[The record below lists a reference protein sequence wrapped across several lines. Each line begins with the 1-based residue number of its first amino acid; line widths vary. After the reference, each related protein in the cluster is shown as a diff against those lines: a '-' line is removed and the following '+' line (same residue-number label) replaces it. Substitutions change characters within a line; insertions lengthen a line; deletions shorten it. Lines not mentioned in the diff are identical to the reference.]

1 MVIAVVSAT
10 VSATVSAGVTGCD
23 PDAGSLCGWVGRKT
37 DNQTLAD
44 VVDWFLA
51 RPAKIVAILLVAWIG
66 ARIVRRIIR
75 RWVPRIY
82 DPHEPARERLGR
94 LGISVPE
101 ILAVELS
108 EPRRRARGQSITAAL
123 TSTASVAIWVIALLM
138 VLGVTGINIGPLL
151 AGAGVAG
158 VALGF
163 GAQSI
168 VRDCL
173 AGLFMLIEDQY
184 GIGDVVD
191 LGEASGVVEQVH
203 LRTTVLRGVD
213 GTVWHV
219 PNGVVQ
225 RVGNKSQL
233 WSVAVLDA
241 SVAYRTDITRAR
253 ELLHRAADDVCSSD
267 AFRATVIEP
276 PEVLGVEAL
285 GVDGVTL
292 RLTVRV
298 QPGTQWALQRALREH
313 VKEVFDNAG
322 IEIPFPQRTVW
333 TRVGPGG
340 PAGGSASGDSTAT
353 APEPTDG
360 AT

>member
-1 MVIAVVSAT
+1 MVLAPSLMAV
-10 VSATVSAGVTGCD
+10 VTGCE
-23 PDAGSLCGWVGRKT
+23 PDADSLCGWVGRKT
-37 DNQTLAD
+37 GNDTLAD
-44 VVDWFLA
+44 VVDWFFA
-51 RPAKIVAILLVAWIG
+51 RPAKIVAILLVAWLG
-66 ARIVRRIIR
+66 ARLVRRIIR

-82 DPHEPARERLGR
+82 NPHEPARERLSR

-101 ILAVELS
+101 ILTVELS
-108 EPRRRARGQSITAAL
+108 DPRRRARAQSITAAL
-123 TSTASVAIWVIALLM
+123 TSSASVAIWVVALLM
-138 VLGVTGINIGPLL
+138 VLGVTGLNIGPLL

-163 GAQSI
+163 GAQAV

-191 LGEASGVVEQVH
+191 LGEASGVVERVH
-203 LRTTVLRGVD
+203 LRTTVLRSAD

-241 SVAYRTDITRAR
+241 SVAYRTDIARAR
-253 ELLHRAADDVCSSD
+253 QLLHEAAAEVCESEP
-267 AFRATVIEP
+267 FRASVIEP

-285 GVDGVTL
+285 GVDGITL
-292 RLTVRV
+292 RLTVKV
-298 QPGTQWALQRALREH
+298 QPGTQWALQRALRER
-313 VKEVFDNAG
+313 VKEVFDRGG

-333 TRVGPGG
+333 TRVAPGPGE
-340 PAGGSASGDSTAT
+340 GSDSTAT

>member
-1 MVIAVVSAT
+1 MISAVIRA
-10 VSATVSAGVTGCD
+10 CD
-23 PDAGSLCGWVGRKT
+23 PDDDSLCGWVERRTG
-37 DNQTLAD
+37 NATLAD

-51 RPAKIVAILLVAWIG
+51 RPLKVVLILLIAWIAG
-66 ARIVRRIIR
+66 RLIR
-75 RWVPRIY
+75 RAIRHAVPRIY
-82 DPHEPARERLGR
+82 QPYEPARERLGR
-94 LGISVPE
+94 LGITVPE
-101 ILAVELS
+101 MIAVELS
-108 EPRRRARGQSITAAL
+108 DPRRRARGESITAAL
-123 TSTASVAIWVIALLM
+123 TSTATVVVWVIAGLM
-138 VLGVTGINIGPLL
+138 VLGTIGLEIAPLL

-191 LGEASGVVEQVH
+191 LGLAGENVSGVVEQIH
-203 LRTTVLRGVD
+203 LRTTVLRGID

-241 SVAYRTDITRAR
+241 SVAYRTDLVRAR
-253 ELLHRAADDVCSSD
+253 ELLHRAAAEVCASEEFQAS
-267 AFRATVIEP
+267 VIEP

-285 GVDGVTL
+285 GVDGITL
-292 RLTVRV
+292 RLIVKV

-313 VKEVFDNAG
+313 VKQVFDTAG

-333 TRVGPGG
+333 TRAEPTGASTP
-340 PAGGSASGDSTAT
+340 SAT
-353 APEPTDG
+353 EPTDG

>member
-1 MVIAVVSAT
+1 VISAVIR
-10 VSATVSAGVTGCD
+10 GCD
-23 PDAGSLCGWVGRKT
+23 AADDSLCGWVERRTG
-37 DNQTLAD
+37 NGTLAD

-51 RPAKIVAILLVAWIG
+51 RPLKVVLILLVAWIAG
-66 ARIVRRIIR
+66 RLIR
-75 RWVPRIY
+75 RAIRHAVPRLY
-82 DPHEPARERLGR
+82 EPYEPARERLGR

-101 ILAVELS
+101 MIAVELS
-108 EPRRRARGQSITAAL
+108 DPRRRARGESISAAL
-123 TSTASVAIWVIALLM
+123 TSTATVAVWVIALLM
-138 VLGVTGINIGPLL
+138 VLGTVGLEIGPLL

-163 GAQSI
+163 GAQSL

-191 LGEASGVVEQVH
+191 LGLAGENVSGVVEEVH

-241 SVAYRTDITRAR
+241 SVAYRTDLVRAR
-253 ELLHRAADDVCSSD
+253 ELLHRAADDVCTSD
-267 AFRATVIEP
+267 EFRASVIEP

-285 GVDGVTL
+285 GVDGITL
-292 RLTVRV
+292 RLTVKV

-313 VKEVFDNAG
+313 IKQVFDAEG

-333 TRVGPGG
+333 TRVEPGTGGTG
-340 PAGGSASGDSTAT
+340 PAASGSTPT

>member
-1 MVIAVVSAT
+1 VISAVIRA
-10 VSATVSAGVTGCD
+10 CD
-23 PDAGSLCGWVGRKT
+23 PDDDSLCGWVERRTG
-37 DNQTLAD
+37 NATLAD

-51 RPAKIVAILLVAWIG
+51 RPLKVVLILLIAWIAG
-66 ARIVRRIIR
+66 RLIR
-75 RWVPRIY
+75 RAIRHAVPRIY
-82 DPHEPARERLGR
+82 QPHEPTRERLGR
-94 LGISVPE
+94 LGITVPE
-101 ILAVELS
+101 MISVELS
-108 EPRRRARGQSITAAL
+108 DPRRRARGESITAAL
-123 TSTASVAIWVIALLM
+123 TSTAAVVVWVIAGLM
-138 VLGVTGINIGPLL
+138 VLGTIGLEIAPLL

-191 LGEASGVVEQVH
+191 LGEASGVVEQIH
-203 LRTTVLRGVD
+203 LRTTVLRGID

-241 SVAYRTDITRAR
+241 SVAYRTDLVRAR
-253 ELLHRAADDVCSSD
+253 ELLHRAADEVCASEE
-267 AFRATVIEP
+267 FRASVIEA

-285 GVDGVTL
+285 GVDGITL
-292 RLTVRV
+292 RLIVKV

-313 VKEVFDNAG
+313 VKQVFDTAG

-333 TRVGPGG
+333 TRAEPTG
-340 PAGGSASGDSTAT
+340 ASTPS

>member
-1 MVIAVVSAT
+1 MIRT
-10 VSATVSAGVTGCD
+10 VVTGCD
-23 PDAGSLCGWVGRKT
+23 PDEDSWCGWVGRKT
-37 DNQTLAD
+37 GNDTLAD
-44 VVDWFLA
+44 VADWFFA
-51 RPAKIVAILLVAWIG
+51 RPAKIVLILLVAWILR
-66 ARIVRRIIR
+66 RIIRRIIR
-75 RWVPRIY
+75 RWVPRLY
-82 DPHEPARERLGR
+82 EPHEPARERLER
-94 LGISVPE
+94 LGINVPD
-101 ILAVELS
+101 IIAAELTD
-108 EPRRRARGQSITAAL
+108 PRRHARGESITAAL
-123 TSTASVAIWVIALLM
+123 SSTVGVAVWVIALLM
-138 VLGVTGINIGPLL
+138 VLGVTGLDIAPLL

-191 LGEASGVVEQVH
+191 LGEASGVVEQIH
-203 LRTTVLRGVD
+203 LRTTVVRGSD

-241 SVAYRTDITRAR
+241 NVAYRTDLTRAR
-253 ELLHRAADDVCSSD
+253 ELLHQAADEVCASD
-267 AFRATVIEP
+267 QFRASVIDA
-276 PEVLGVEAL
+276 PEVLGVESL

-292 RLTVRV
+292 RLIVKV

-313 VKEVFDNAG
+313 VKEVFDAGG

-333 TRVGPGG
+333 TRVAPTA
-340 PAGGSASGDSTAT
+340 PAGGDSTAT

>member
-1 MVIAVVSAT
+1 MSPVLRD
-10 VSATVSAGVTGCD
+10 GCALD
-23 PDAGSLCGWVGRKT
+23 QRSVCRWVYDRT
-37 DNQTLAD
+37 DNRSLAD
-44 VVDWFLA
+44 VTDWLLSGPLRVLVIMVTA
-51 RPAKIVAILLVAWIG
+51 WLGAKL
-66 ARIVRRIIR
+66 VRRAIR
-75 RWVPRIY
+75 RWVPRLY
-82 DPHEPARERLGR
+82 DHEPATEKLAR
-94 LGISVPE
+94 LGIKVPE
-101 ILAVELS
+101 LINVELAD
-108 EPRRRARGQSITAAL
+108 PRRRARGATIASAL
-123 TSTASVAIWVIALLM
+123 TSTATVAIWVVAVLM
-138 VLGVTGINIGPLL
+138 VLDVAGIDIAPLL

-168 VRDCL
+168 VRDAL

-191 LGEASGVVEQVH
+191 LGEASGVVEQIH

-219 PNGVVQ
+219 PNGVIQ
-225 RVGNKSQL
+225 RVGNRSQL

-241 SVAYRTDITRAR
+241 SVAYRTDLVRAR
-253 ELLHRAADDVCSSD
+253 RLLHEAADEVCTREE
-267 AFRATVIEP
+267 FRASVLEA

-292 RLTVRV
+292 RLTVKV

-313 VKEVFDNAG
+313 VKEVFDGAG
-322 IEIPFPQRTVW
+322 VEIPFPQRTVW
-333 TRVGPGG
+333 TRV
-340 PAGGSASGDSTAT
+340 
-353 APEPTDG
+353 APERPGIQPDAEPADG

>member
-1 MVIAVVSAT
+1 MVSGLVRA
-10 VSATVSAGVTGCD
+10 CE
-23 PDAGSLCGWVGRKT
+23 PDDDSLCSWVGRQT
-37 DNQTLAD
+37 GNDTLAD
-44 VVDWFLA
+44 LVDWFLA
-51 RPAKIVAILLVAWIG
+51 RPAKVVAILLVAWIG
-66 ARIVRRIIR
+66 GRILRRAIR

-82 DPHEPARERLGR
+82 NPHEPARERLSR
-94 LGISVPE
+94 LGITVPE
-101 ILAVELS
+101 MVHVGLS
-108 EPRRRARGQSITAAL
+108 DPRRRARGESISAAL
-123 TSTASVAIWVIALLM
+123 SSTASVAVWVIALLM
-138 VLGVTGINIGPLL
+138 VFATVGLEIGPLL

-173 AGLFMLIEDQY
+173 AGLFMLLEDQY

-191 LGEASGVVEQVH
+191 LGEASGVVEQIH

-241 SVAYRTDITRAR
+241 SVAYRTDLARAR
-253 ELLHRAADDVCSSD
+253 ELLHRAADEVCSSD
-267 AFRATVIEP
+267 AFKASVIEA

-292 RLTVRV
+292 RLIVKV
-298 QPGTQWALQRALREH
+298 QPGTQWAIQRALREH
-313 VKEVFDNAG
+313 VKSVFDNAG

-333 TRVGPGG
+333 TRVAPGDDPG
-340 PAGGSASGDSTAT
+340 VT
-353 APEPTDG
+353 APEPADG

>member
-1 MVIAVVSAT
+1 MIEPAIVAVPRD
-10 VSATVSAGVTGCD
+10 GCPID
-23 PDAGSLCGWVGRKT
+23 ESSVCGWVRDRTG
-37 DNQTLAD
+37 NETLAD
-44 VVDWFLA
+44 IVDWFLA
-51 RPAKIVAILLVAWIG
+51 RPIKIVLILAVAWVAG
-66 ARIVRRIIR
+66 RLIR
-75 RWVPRIY
+75 RAIRHWVPKIY
-82 DPHEPARERLGR
+82 DPHEPARQRLER

-101 ILAVELS
+101 VIAVDLS
-108 EPRRRARGQSITAAL
+108 DPRRRARGASITAAL
-123 TSTASVAIWVIALLM
+123 TSTASIAVWVVAVLM
-138 VLGVTGINIGPLL
+138 VFGVAGLEIGPLL

-163 GAQSI
+163 GAQSL

-191 LGEASGVVEQVH
+191 LGLSGEAVSGTVEEMH
-203 LRTTVLRGVD
+203 LRTTVLRGFD
-213 GTVWHV
+213 GTMWHV

-241 SVAYRTDITRAR
+241 SVAYRTDLASAR
-253 ELLHRAADDVCSSD
+253 ELLHRAADEVCQS
-267 AFRATVIEP
+267 AEFRNSVIEA
-276 PEVLGVEAL
+276 PEVLGVESL

-292 RLTVRV
+292 RLTVKV
-298 QPGTQWALQRALREH
+298 EPGTQWALQRALREH
-313 VKEVFDNAG
+313 LKQVFDSAG

-333 TRVGPGG
+333 TRVGSPL
-340 PAGGSASGDSTAT
+340 AGGD
-353 APEPTDG
+353 PEPDDG

>member
-1 MVIAVVSAT
+1 MISAET
-10 VSATVSAGVTGCD
+10 SLLTRPRGCE
-23 PDAGSLCGWVGRKT
+23 PDDDSLCGWVGRRT
-37 DNQTLAD
+37 GNDTLAD
-44 VVDWFLA
+44 LVDWFLA
-51 RPAKIVAILLVAWIG
+51 RPFKVVLILLVAWIG
-66 ARIVRRIIR
+66 GRIIR
-75 RWVPRIY
+75 RMIRHWVPRIY
-82 DPHEPARERLGR
+82 EPHEPARERLGR

-101 ILAVELS
+101 IITADIS
-108 EPRRRARGQSITAAL
+108 DPRRRARGESITAAL
-123 TSTASVAIWVIALLM
+123 TSTASVVVWVIAFLM
-138 VLGVTGINIGPLL
+138 VLGIVGLNIGPLL

-191 LGEASGVVEQVH
+191 LGEASGVVEQIH

-241 SVAYRTDITRAR
+241 SVAYRTDLTRAR
-253 ELLHRAADDVCSSD
+253 QLLHEAADEVCSSD
-267 AFRATVIEP
+267 EFRASVIEP

-292 RLTVRV
+292 RLIVKV
-298 QPGTQWALQRALREH
+298 EPGTQWALQRALREH
-313 VKEVFDNAG
+313 VKQVFDTAG
-322 IEIPFPQRTVW
+322 VEIPFPQRTVW
-333 TRVGPGG
+333 TRVAPNAPG
-340 PAGGSASGDSTAT
+340 AGEGSTAT

>member
-1 MVIAVVSAT
+1 MSAWG
-10 VSATVSAGVTGCD
+10 SAWVAGCD
-23 PDAGSLCGWVGRKT
+23 PDADSLCRWVGRKT
-37 DNQTLAD
+37 GNEDLAD
-44 VVDWFLA
+44 VVDWLLA
-51 RPAKIVAILLVAWIG
+51 GPVTIVAILVVAWI
-66 ARIVRRIIR
+66 AVRVVRRIIR

-82 DPHEPARERLGR
+82 DPHEPARERLGK
-94 LGISVPE
+94 LGITVPE
-101 ILAVELS
+101 ILTAELS
-108 EPRRRARGQSITAAL
+108 DPRRRARGQSITAAL
-123 TSTASVAIWVIALLM
+123 TSTASVVIWVIALLM
-138 VLGVTGINIGPLL
+138 VLGVTGLDIGPLL

-191 LGEASGVVEQVH
+191 LGEASGVVEGIH

-225 RVGNKSQL
+225 RVGNRSQL

-241 SVAYRTDITRAR
+241 SVAYRTDLTRVR
-253 ELLHRAADDVCSSD
+253 ELLHRAADEVCSSD
-267 AFRATVIEP
+267 QFRTSVLEP
-276 PEVLGVEAL
+276 PVVLGVESL

-292 RLTVRV
+292 RLTVKV
-298 QPGTQWALQRALREH
+298 EPGTQWALQRALREH
-313 VKEVFDNAG
+313 VKDVFDSAG

-333 TRVGPGG
+333 TRVAPDV
-340 PAGGSASGDSTAT
+340 PSSATNNAGSTAS

>member
-1 MVIAVVSAT
+1 MY
-10 VSATVSAGVTGCD
+10 D
-23 PDAGSLCGWVGRKT
+23 RT
-37 DNQTLAD
+37 DNRWLAD
-44 VVDWFLA
+44 ATDWFLA
-51 RPAKIVAILLVAWIG
+51 RPSKVVAILVVAWVA
-66 ARIVRRIIR
+66 ARVARRLIR

-82 DPHEPARERLGR
+82 DPHEPATERLAR
-94 LGISVPE
+94 LGIQVPDIISVD
-101 ILAVELS
+101 LHD
-108 EPRRRARGQSITAAL
+108 PRRRARGASIAAAL
-123 TSTASVAIWVIALLM
+123 TSAVSVATWVIAILM
-138 VLGVTGINIGPLL
+138 VLGVAGLNIGPLL

-173 AGLFMLIEDQY
+173 AGLFMLVEDQY

-191 LGEASGVVEQVH
+191 LGTGGEHVSGTVEEIH

-241 SVAYRTDITRAR
+241 SVAYATDLVRAR
-253 ELLHRAADDVCSSD
+253 RLLHRAADEVCASD
-267 AFRATVIEP
+267 EFRGSVLESPT
-276 PEVLGVEAL
+276 VLGVESL

-292 RLTVRV
+292 RLTVKV

-313 VKEVFDNAG
+313 VKEVFDTAG

-333 TRVGPGG
+333 TRVARPPDESDRGAMPG
-340 PAGGSASGDSTAT
+340 
-353 APEPTDG
+353 PEPSDG

>member
-1 MVIAVVSAT
+1 MIGSV
-10 VSATVSAGVTGCD
+10 VTGCE
-23 PDAGSLCGWVGRKT
+23 PDDDSLCGWVGRRT
-37 DNQTLAD
+37 GNDTLAD
-44 VVDWFLA
+44 LVDWFLA

-66 ARIVRRIIR
+66 GRILRRMIR

-82 DPHEPARERLGR
+82 APHEPARERLGR

-101 ILAVELS
+101 LISVELTD
-108 EPRRRARGQSITAAL
+108 PRRRARGESITAAL
-123 TSTASVAIWVIALLM
+123 TSTASVAVWVVALLM
-138 VLGVTGINIGPLL
+138 VLGVAGINIGPLL

-163 GAQSI
+163 GAQSV

-191 LGEASGVVEQVH
+191 LGEASGVVEQIH

-241 SVAYRTDITRAR
+241 SVAYQTDVARAR
-253 ELLHRAADDVCSSD
+253 ELLHRAAEEVCDSER
-267 AFRATVIEP
+267 FRPSVIEP

-292 RLTVRV
+292 RLIVKV
-298 QPGTQWALQRALREH
+298 EPGTQWALQRELREH
-313 VKEVFDNAG
+313 VKEVFDREG

-333 TRVGPGG
+333 TRVP
-340 PAGGSASGDSTAT
+340 PTAAPSTAT
-353 APEPTDG
+353 DPEPTDG